1 MLAGIASTAAGVASG
16 SVIGHGISNM
26 LFGGSNHAAPPP
38 PAELPAQ
45 SQAPAN
51 FQNQSQGATCSI
63 EARDFTKCLDATN
76 DYQSCSYYLEALK
89 ACQQA
94 AARY

>member
-1 MLAGIASTAAGVASG
+1 MIATVWSCHVM
-16 SVIGHGISNM
+16 IGKLTDILIVRSR

-63 EARDFTKCLDATN
+63 EARDFTKCVSSIAFLLRSRLPFCET
-76 DYQSCSYYLEALK
+76 
-89 ACQQA
+89 
-94 AARY
+94 RR